1 MARYDKQHK
10 EATRARILE
19 TAGRRLKRDG
29 VDGSGVATL
38 MKDAGLTNGAFYA
51 HFDSKDQLVAE
62 VVASQLRAQHD
73 RLDTLPPGKAGVLQ
87 LVTDYLSVEHRDN
100 PALGCPSAALLDE
113 IARGSNEAREALS
126 AGVVAMID
134 DLAARVAG
142 GSPVTSEGRVRALSA
157 YAAMVGT
164 IQLARSLTDDDL
176 SRELV
181 AQGLTNVVAMLGI
194 DS

>member
-164 IQLARSLTDDDL
+164 IQLARALTDDDL

-181 AQGLTNVVAMLGI
+181 AQGLANVVAMLGI